1 MRVNTTALLAGLA
14 LVMLSACQK
23 APEPKTSGAD
33 PTSGSSP
40 ATSPASPGGSV
51 ALPAEKTPPS
61 DAAIPP
67 APPVPPTAQTKG
79 ESGDANSPT
88 QANPSALQK
97 QQEQGAMPQS
107 GQVNNHSVPE
117 TTGTTQ
123 K

>member
-1 MRVNTTALLAGLA
+1 MRVNTTVLLAGLA
-14 LVMLSACQK
+14 LALLSACQK
-23 APEPKTSGAD
+23 TPEPKTSGAD

-40 ATSPASPGGSV
+40 ATSPAPPGGSV

-67 APPVPPTAQTKG
+67 IPPVPPTAENKG
-79 ESGDANSPT
+79 GSGDANSPT

-97 QQEQGAMPQS
+97 QQEQGTMPHS

-117 TTGTTQ
+117 TTGTA

>member
-1 MRVNTTALLAGLA
+1 MKVNMPVILAGLAFALLAG
-14 LVMLSACQK
+14 CQK

-40 ATSPASPGGSV
+40 AASSAPPGGSV

-61 DAAIPP
+61 DATLPP
-67 APPVPPTAQTKG
+67 AAQNKG
-79 ESGDANSPT
+79 NSGDANSPT
-88 QANPSALQK
+88 QANPAALQK
-97 QQEQGAMPQS
+97 QQEQGTMPHS

-117 TTGTTQ
+117 TVGTT

>member
-1 MRVNTTALLAGLA
+1 MRVNTTVLLAGLA
-14 LVMLSACQK
+14 LAMLSACQK

-40 ATSPASPGGSV
+40 AVSPAPPGGSV

-67 APPVPPTAQTKG
+67 ASASAETKG
-79 ESGDANSPT
+79 NSGDANSPT
-88 QANPSALQK
+88 QANPAPLEK
-97 QQEQGAMPQS
+97 QQEQASMPHS

-117 TTGTTQ
+117 TTGTTT
-123 K
+123 KSK